1 MTAPELVGL
10 HHVTL
15 PVSDLEASAA
25 WYRKV
30 LRGERVTRLDH
41 HDAAGNPV
49 ALVLRLPGLSVPLKL
64 QLLPEAA
71 AALCGYDPVT
81 FGVAGVPDLDRWV
94 GHLDACGIAH
104 SPVTPARIG
113 HSVSLTDPDGTLLRL
128 YTEPA
133 GGLDQAPF
141 TEALT
146 Q

>member
-1 MTAPELVGL
+1 MTAPALSGL

-25 WYRKV
+25 WYQQA
-30 LRGERVTRLDH
+30 LLGERVTRLDH

-49 ALVLRLPGLSVPLKL
+49 AVVLRLSGLSVPIKL
-64 QLLPEAA
+64 QLQPEAV
-71 AALCGYDPVT
+71 AALRGYDPVT
-81 FGVAGVPDLDRWV
+81 LGVADVADLERWIS
-94 GHLDACGIAH
+94 HLDEHGIAH

-128 YTEPA
+128 YTAPA

-141 TEALT
+141 TEGPSR
-146 Q
+146 